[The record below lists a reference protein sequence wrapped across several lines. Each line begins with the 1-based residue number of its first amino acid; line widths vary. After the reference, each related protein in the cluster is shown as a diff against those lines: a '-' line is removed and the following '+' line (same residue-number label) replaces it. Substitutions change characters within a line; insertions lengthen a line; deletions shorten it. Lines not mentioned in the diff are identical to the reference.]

1 MFYNYLHLFS
11 FKTPSKRA
19 ELSEQ
24 KCTGFAS
31 SILNGV
37 KNVCKYY
44 HFLMKNVYPFDMMD
58 TFVENESLD
67 YMDSYTIPEDITP
80 FQYLLL
86 LKICES
92 IKLDNSDYIYLE
104 SLSKIELMKFIRL
117 YNDTLHN

>member
-1 MFYNYLHLFS
+1 
-11 FKTPSKRA
+11 
-19 ELSEQ
+19 
-24 KCTGFAS
+24 
-31 SILNGV
+31 
-37 KNVCKYY
+37 
-44 HFLMKNVYPFDMMD
+44 MKNVYPFDMMD